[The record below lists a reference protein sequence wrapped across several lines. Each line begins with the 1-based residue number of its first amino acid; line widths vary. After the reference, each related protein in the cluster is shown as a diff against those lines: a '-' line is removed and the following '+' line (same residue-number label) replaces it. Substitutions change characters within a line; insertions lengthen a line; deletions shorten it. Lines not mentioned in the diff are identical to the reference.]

1 MLVSL
6 KATVWRHLIALCR
19 ELSNQVRWLSHD
31 PPGVLGR
38 SGEGKKQDG
47 GLDVGG
53 LVPGLRGQGCSH
65 PGPGGGSW
73 GQGWDT
79 ELSLRRTGPR
89 SSWDWCEGGGW
100 WGQTQPQ
107 SFRSGLGGGADSEGS
122 STPRVVGRCIGKEAA
137 AALQLQ
143 VAWRGGV
150 GGEARESSYA
160 QVQCDT
166 SLRRW
171 WGWHGDAAQQCC
183 SPSTD
188 LLTQTA
194 WAGASHVACTCGV
207 IRSPPNGFGRL
218 ESPAWSPPKQDS
230 GGSRE

>member
-38 SGEGKKQDG
+38 SGEGKEQDG

-53 LVPGLRGQGCSH
+53 LVPGLRRQGCSH

-79 ELSLRRTGPR
+79 ELSLRRMGPR

-150 GGEARESSYA
+150 GERPLSHRTPRSSVTRLCGGGA
-160 QVQCDT
+160 GGVGILHSSAAALPQTCSHRQGLGRGLPCGMHLWGHQV
-166 SLRRW
+166 
-171 WGWHGDAAQQCC
+171 
-183 SPSTD
+183 
-188 LLTQTA
+188 TA
-194 WAGASHVACTCGV
+194 KWV
-207 IRSPPNGFGRL
+207 
-218 ESPAWSPPKQDS
+218 W
-230 GGSRE
+230 